1 MTRTATGAT
10 LAILDKLEPEAK
22 AGWEAEELNLAEAI
36 ACSAAITN
44 RAAAI
49 ATADAQQIK
58 LTELAVNDPTVFNAT
73 ADDLRDRYPGANI
86 P

>member
-36 ACSAAITN
+36 QGLVHHMRQEQQMIRDWAE
-44 RAAAI
+44 
-49 ATADAQQIK
+49 AQAEQN
-58 LTELAVNDPTVFNAT
+58 TEIRKVLDVLSREKT
-73 ADDLRDRYPGANI
+73 
-86 P
+86 